1 MVKSYWIHFQEQ
13 HSTKNDME
21 LETGK
26 SQFVSTG
33 RKNDPLAHLSWIPVP
48 CCPKV
53 PLEPLLKIILPGL
66 GIFAEGFLNVKHGK
80 LLFQMYEVNFFDE
93 CGFFSGMGRLH
104 HITLYLG
111 FLVSGIVDLLSLY
124 CNLPKSTSQLF
135 LSLAVYNQVLLFYY
149 HIHGRNLF
157 NITIHKLLAMC
168 IVVTAVFVTL
178 RMLNPRNLLIN
189 TGIAA
194 GMILQGTHLIQAGSL
209 IYGAA
214 KFHPT
219 SHSNEKFIVAV
230 TTWHILGVNVFMIG
244 VYLIVRALFTRMVP
258 RRYFIDKFAGR
269 NDGAQETELL
279 IKTNT
284 VTETDGC
291 IIEMQPLA
299 TIK

>member
-1 MVKSYWIHFQEQ
+1 MGQSYWIHFQER
-13 HSTKNDME
+13 HSTKDDLE

-26 SQFVSTG
+26 SQFVSTHK
-33 RKNDPLAHLSWIPVP
+33 KNDPLAHLSWIPAH

-66 GIFAEGFLNVKHGK
+66 GIFAEAFLNVRGGR
-80 LLFQMYEVNFFDE
+80 LVFQMYEVKFWDE
-93 CGFFSGMGRLH
+93 CGYFSVMSRLY

-111 FLVSGIVDLLSLY
+111 FLVSGIVDLLSVY
-124 CNLPKSTSQLF
+124 CKLPKCTSQLF
-135 LSLAVYNQVLLFYY
+135 LALAFYNQAFLFYY
-149 HIHGRNLF
+149 HVHGRNLF

-209 IYGAA
+209 IYGTA
-214 KFHPT
+214 KIHPT

-244 VYLIVRALFTRMVP
+244 VYLIMRALFTRMVP

-279 IKTNT
+279 IKTDK
-284 VTETDGC
+284 TDGC
-291 IIEMQPLA
+291 IVEMQSLA
-299 TIK
+299 TMK